1 MVAVAGKEDA
11 VMKRENHS
19 NFVHAENV
27 EFLSTKVVEVKAPKR
42 NTYYKRA
49 YLKFRLGKQNPN
61 IHFTR
66 YQSPSAFRIAGAFI
80 PRSLKYMH
88 IYDYRLSPY
97 MGCTKRCVYCFEL
110 VNRNVRKNEVKV
122 KTNTIEYVRKI
133 LLTLNEKRPV
143 LVDGYDCEEV
153 EKDTKLLRNS
163 LNVLLDFRMPVFVQ
177 TKSSLVLRDIDKL
190 EQLSECTKLTTVA
203 FSLTS
208 LEEEHTRVFEQY
220 TTLPEDRIKAMQ
232 KLSGRGILTGIILMP
247 ILPFISD
254 TNEALERVFS
264 EAASVGCSY
273 VIPEPLRVT
282 GVGPQRN
289 IVFQV
294 IKKYYPEF
302 LPKYERLYPRNPY
315 GPEFGTRPRSRT
327 YLYDLFQ
334 RIRVK
339 GRKYKMPTK
348 FPTAKFKK
356 RLKSNGQK
364 FC

>member
-1 MVAVAGKEDA
+1 
-11 VMKRENHS
+11 MKRDKRS
-19 NFVHAENV
+19 NMVHAENV
-27 EFLSTKVVEVKAPKR
+27 KFLPTRVAEVKAPKR
-42 NTYYKRA
+42 TAYYKPA
-49 YLKFRLGKQNPN
+49 YLQFRLGKQNLN

-88 IYDYRLSPY
+88 VYDYRLSPY
-97 MGCTKRCVYCFEL
+97 MGCTKRCIYCFEL

-122 KTNTIEYVRKI
+122 KTNTIKYVRKV
-133 LLTLNEKRPV
+133 LLTLNERKAV
-143 LVDGYDCEEV
+143 LVDGYDCEEI

-163 LNVLLDFRMPVFVQ
+163 LNVLLEFRTPVFVQ

-190 EQLSECTKLTTVA
+190 ERLSECTKLTTVA

-208 LEEEHTRVFEQY
+208 LEEEHARIFEPY
-220 TTLPEDRIKAMQ
+220 TTSPEERIKAMQ
-232 KLSGRGILTGIILMP
+232 KLSSRGIITGIILMP

-254 TNEALERVFS
+254 TNKVLEHVFS

-282 GVGPQRN
+282 GAGPQRN
-289 IVFQV
+289 NVFQV
-294 IKKYYPEF
+294 IKKYYPEL
-302 LPKYERLYPRNPY
+302 LPKYERLYPRDPY

-334 RIRVK
+334 RIRAK
-339 GRKYKMPTK
+339 GRKYKISTT
-348 FPTAKFKK
+348 FPRK
-356 RLKSNGQK
+356 
-364 FC
+364 